1 MIVLGIDPGIA
12 NTGWG
17 VVTAGARPTVLAH
30 GTITTSPRTAPEL
43 RLAQIHA
50 VISEVLEEHAVTAMA
65 LEDLFFGKNTSSAVA
80 VGQARGVS
88 LVLAGLRGIDCHS
101 YTPQHVKQ
109 AVCGRGSAP
118 KEQVQKMIGAVL
130 GVSPD
135 TDHAADALAVAL
147 CHVQRAPLA
156 AALKAAAR

>member
-1 MIVLGIDPGIA
+1 MIVLGIDPGLA

-17 VVTAGARPTVLAH
+17 VVAGGQRPTVVAH
-30 GTITTSPRTAPEL
+30 GTIRTSPRTLPEL
-43 RLAQIHA
+43 RLAEIHRTIEGVLDAHGVDA
-50 VISEVLEEHAVTAMA
+50 VA
-65 LEDLFFGKNTSSAVA
+65 LEDLFFGRNTSSALA

-88 LVLAGLRGIDCHS
+88 LVLAGLRGIPCHS

-109 AVCGRGSAP
+109 AVCGRGSAD
-118 KEQVQKMIGAVL
+118 KAQVQRMVGALL
-130 GVSPD
+130 GANPG

-156 AALKAAAR
+156 AALKAAS